1 MTKARELADQNKV
14 VSNRNLLKNGEMRIA
29 QRTTSKTGVGTVN
42 GEYPSLD
49 RVKFFGGNTAARF
62 TVSQDNDTPEGFSKS
77 LKIACTTADTSVA
90 ANEYFMMDVCVE
102 GQNAQGLEF
111 NTSSAKTSTVSF
123 YVKGNAAARY
133 SCLMS
138 YHIVGGDA
146 RAFLQTFPVTTD
158 WTRIE
163 LTYPGDPIAP
173 NSGTYG
179 ILNGTAKGIQ
189 LEFWL
194 HGGTNFSSGTAQET
208 AWFTRDYTEYIGD
221 NTTSIADATSRTFF
235 MTGIQWEISS
245 SATPFEYKTL
255 SQDLEECQR
264 YYCELNNLPNGK
276 LRMTGY
282 GGGGTT
288 GGSVFQYPVT
298 MRAVPTGSFTNGQT
312 LSANNGAAASAVSA
326 LNATTGS
333 TVASDINVTFGSS
346 YTGKALSFYTGSF
359 SAKTSFNFD
368 AEL

>member
-29 QRTTSKTGVGTVN
+29 QRTTSKTGVGAVN
-42 GEYPSLD
+42 GEYASLD

-77 LKIACTTADTSVA
+77 LKIACTTADASTA

-245 SATPFEYKTL
+245 NATPFSYKTL
-255 SQDLEECQR
+255 SQDLAECQR
-264 YYCELNNLPNGK
+264 YLYRPTTASNL
-276 LRMTGY
+276 T
-282 GGGGTT
+282 GTT
-288 GGSVFQYPVT
+288 ACQAFNAGGIVGSFIYKET
-298 MRAVPTGSFTNGQT
+298 MRAAPTIALFSTANGTAGQIRKT
-312 LSANNGAAASAVSA
+312 SDG
-326 LNATTGS
+326 ATTGS
-333 TVASDINVTFGSS
+333 AAAANIGTNGFGFVTGMSNLTSGDPYDLTFTAS
-346 YTGKALSFYTGSF
+346 
-359 SAKTSFNFD
+359 